1 MCALQIT
8 TYKYL
13 FRMSTTYIEVSYYSD
28 NFCLTKRHF
37 GKYEKIIYTD
47 KKSLGIA
54 ARSYYYIHWP
64 FSWNITYGKLG
75 YGILHTAYLYDIT
88 YDESSWNITYRTYQD
103 MKYQNPSVPKALS

>member
-1 MCALQIT
+1 MAFFGT
-8 TYKYL
+8 PKN
-13 FRMSTTYIEVSYYSD
+13 D
-28 NFCLTKRHF
+28 NT
-37 GKYEKIIYTD
+37 
-47 KKSLGIA
+47 

-103 MKYQNPSVPKALS
+103 MKYQNPSVPKALG

>member
-1 MCALQIT
+1 MALWLQV
-8 TYKYL
+8 
-13 FRMSTTYIEVSYYSD
+13 FQP
-28 NFCLTKRHF
+28 F
-37 GKYEKIIYTD
+37 GICSIG
-47 KKSLGIA
+47 LWHIVI